1 MSNIFTLENV
11 EGFSQK
17 LNIDELY
24 EKKRQ
29 QDVNKLEL
37 FNKILNRIHVR
48 IKTISAQRINNQC
61 CFFQVPEMIIG
72 VPRFDQGACIAYL
85 MDSLKTNGF
94 IVRYVHPN
102 LLMISWA
109 HWVPGYV
116 RDEIKK
122 KTGIALNEY
131 GQKVVEENEDDEGK
145 GGVPANPNE
154 YLLKQSGP
162 TETNKSKGAKKEYT
176 PIKSYRPSG
185 NLVYDDELLNK
196 IEDKFF

>member
-17 LNIDELY
+17 LNIDDLY

-29 QDVNKLEL
+29 QDLNKLEL
-37 FNKILNRIHVR
+37 FNKLLNRIHVR

-85 MDSLKTNGF
+85 MDKLKTNGF

-116 RDEIKK
+116 REEIKK
-122 KTGIALNEY
+122 KTGIQLNEY
-131 GQKVVEENEDDEGK
+131 GQKVEEKEDEEDSK
-145 GGVPANPNE
+145 QISNPNE
-154 YLLKQSGP
+154 YLLKQTPGS
-162 TETNKSKGAKKEYT
+162 TEGKGKQSKREYT
-176 PIKSYRPSG
+176 PIKAYKPSG
-185 NLVYDDELLNK
+185 NLVYDDEMLNK
-196 IEDKFF
+196 IQDKFF

>member
-17 LNIDELY
+17 LNIDDLY

-29 QDVNKLEL
+29 QDLSKLEL
-37 FNKILNRIHVR
+37 FNKLLNRIHVR
-48 IKTISAQRINNQC
+48 IRTISAQRLNNQC

-85 MDSLKTNGF
+85 MDNLKTNGF

-116 RDEIKK
+116 RAEIKK
-122 KTGIALNEY
+122 KTGIQLNEY
-131 GQKVVEENEDDEGK
+131 GQKVQEDEEDTNK
-145 GGVPANPNE
+145 QITTPNE
-154 YLLKQSGP
+154 YLAKQGGES
-162 TETNKSKGAKKEYT
+162 KSKQPKKEYT
-176 PIKSYRPSG
+176 PIKSYKPSG
-185 NLVYDDELLNK
+185 NLVYNDELLNK
-196 IEDKFF
+196 LQDKFF